1 MYPLHYFLLGHDNV
15 PNLYCYTLCR
25 RIARLAFL
33 YNSIYLIRMS
43 RRSYVH
49 NYFILFLLFSITS
62 IYVCLFAPHYSD
74 EVFANILILKGN
86 QKHYENHFVTDVE
99 RQRKLNHWL
108 DTLYDRQCR
117 IPEANTVVIF
127 RLHEGGGFGNV
138 IRGYISSML
147 LVILFDTAFKGM
159 PIRYLEC

>member
-1 MYPLHYFLLGHDNV
+1 MHLLFKYDSIYTFEMSCASYFL
-15 PNLYCYTLCR
+15 NLY
-25 RIARLAFL
+25 IL
-33 YNSIYLIRMS
+33 Y
-43 RRSYVH
+43 
-49 NYFILFLLFSITS
+49 LLLRITS
-62 IYVCLFAPHYSD
+62 IYVYIYPSNYSD
-74 EVFANILILKGN
+74 EVYANTLIVKEDK
-86 QKHYENHFVTDVE
+86 KHYENHFVTDVE

-108 DTLYDRQCR
+108 NALYDRQCR

-159 PIRYLEC
+159 SIRYLEF